1 MEKRVILKNAQQ
13 EPYSILMLDMQ
24 DDELEFYRR
33 FVRRHGG
40 ALKPGPHRSYYV
52 LYFPPG
58 TQKLPNDPDDPQ
70 MQETYRLL
78 YPDGICLTWYRLL
91 ILDGQPLSNTLLVP
105 VEDEDWGLFE
115 EAASEPAGEIAQGE
129 AQGRPRIAHRGS
141 GQVRVPLPALREAD
155 DYETSKLAFPWP
167 ER

>member
-40 ALKPGPHRSYYV
+40 ALKPGPNRSYYV

-78 YPDGICLTWYRLL
+78 YPDGVCLTWYRLL
-91 ILDGQPLSNTLLVP
+91 FLDGQPLSNTLLVP
-105 VEDEDWGLFE
+105 VEDDDWRLFE
-115 EAASEPAGEIAQGE
+115 EAASEQAGEMVQGE
-129 AQGRPRIAHRGS
+129 VQERPRIAHRGS
-141 GQVRVPLPALREAD
+141 GQARELLPALQEAD
-155 DYETSKLAFPWP
+155 DH
-167 ER
+167 